1 MAWTTDDLA
10 TIEAALAT
18 GARKVRFSDRE
29 MEFPSVDDLRK
40 VRSDIISSLSAN
52 GGTPQK
58 RIVQIY
64 TQSGF

>member
-18 GARKVRFSDRE
+18 GAKSVKFSDRE

-40 VRSDIISSLSAN
+40 VRSDIISSLAAN

-58 RIVQIY
+58 RMVQMY
-64 TQSGF
+64 TKSGF